1 MDKEAVLLQPQS
13 TPSPLAHMTSSL
25 RSENN
30 QPAFNLKEVTAQ
42 LKKSRSAADLFSLSR
57 CEQLSVL
64 IQMLLDGASEEDVQ
78 AFNEACLAEGRKA
91 PSE

>member
-1 MDKEAVLLQPQS
+1 MDKEAVLLQPQP
-13 TPSPLAHMTSSL
+13 TQPLAHMTSSL

-91 PSE
+91 ASE

>member
-1 MDKEAVLLQPQS
+1 MDKEAVLLQPQP
-13 TPSPLAHMTSSL
+13 TQPSPLMTSPFCN
-25 RSENN
+25 ETN

-64 IQMLLDGASEEDVQ
+64 IQMLLDGATEEEVQ

-91 PSE
+91 PSA